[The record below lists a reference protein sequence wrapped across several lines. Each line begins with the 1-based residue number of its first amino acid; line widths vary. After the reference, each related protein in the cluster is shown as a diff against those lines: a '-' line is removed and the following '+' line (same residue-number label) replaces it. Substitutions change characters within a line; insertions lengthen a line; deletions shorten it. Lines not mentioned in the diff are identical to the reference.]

1 MLSGAQLGVFH
12 MNAGSVCKRGVVT
25 VAPTDD
31 LIAAAHLMREKHVG
45 YLIVSEMS
53 GAPEKHKRVVG
64 VLTDRDIVV
73 AVLAQEVDAHALKVG
88 DVMTRNPLLIEEAQS
103 IEAVLR
109 HMREAGVRRVPVV
122 DRSGALTGVLSIDDV
137 LEHIAEQLIN
147 IAGSIRNE
155 QRLERAVR
163 Q

>member
-1 MLSGAQLGVFH
+1 

-31 LIAAAHLMREKHVG
+31 LVAAAHAMREKHVG
-45 YLIVSEMS
+45 YLIV
-53 GAPEKHKRVVG
+53 AAKARVVG

-88 DVMTRNPLLIEEAQS
+88 DVMTRDPLLIEEGQS
-103 IEAVLR
+103 LC

-122 DRSGALTGVLSIDDV
+122 DRSGTLTGVLSIDDV
-137 LEHIAEQLIN
+137 LERIADQLIN

-155 QRLERAVR
+155 QRMERVVR

>member
-1 MLSGAQLGVFH
+1 
-12 MNAGSVCKRGVVT
+12 MNAGSICKRGVVT
-25 VAPTDD
+25 VAPSDD
-31 LIAAAHLMREKHVG
+31 LIAAAHTMREKHVG
-45 YLIVSEMS
+45 YLVVAES
-53 GAPEKHKRVVG
+53 AARNRRVIG

-73 AVLAQEVDAHALKVG
+73 AVLAREIDAHALKVG
-88 DVMTRNPLLIEEAQS
+88 DVMTRDPLLIDEGQS

-122 DRSGALTGVLSIDDV
+122 DQSGALTGVLSIDDV
-137 LEHIAEQLIN
+137 LERIAEQLIN

-155 QRLERAVR
+155 QRMERAVR

>member
-1 MLSGAQLGVFH
+1 

-45 YLIVSEMS
+45 YLIVSETR
-53 GAPEKHKRVVG
+53 RVVG

-73 AVLAQEVDAHALKVG
+73 AVLAQEVDARAVKVG
-88 DVMTRNPLLIEEAQS
+88 DVMTRDPLLVEEGQS

-137 LEHIAEQLIN
+137 LERMAEQLID

-155 QRLERAVR
+155 QRMERAVR

>member
-1 MLSGAQLGVFH
+1 

-25 VAPTDD
+25 VTPTDD
-31 LIAAAHLMREKHVG
+31 LIAAAHVMREKHVG
-45 YLIVSEMS
+45 YLIVSEVPA
-53 GAPEKHKRVVG
+53 GRRVVG

-73 AVLAQEVDAHALKVG
+73 AVLAQEVDVRVLKVG
-88 DVMTRNPLLIEEAQS
+88 DVMTRDPLVIEEGQS

-109 HMREAGVRRVPVV
+109 HMRDAGVRRVPVV

-137 LEHIAEQLIN
+137 LERIAEQLIN

-155 QRLERAVR
+155 QRMERAVR

>member
-1 MLSGAQLGVFH
+1 

-25 VAPTDD
+25 VAPLDD
-31 LIAAAHLMREKHVG
+31 LVAAAHLMREKHVG
-45 YLIVSEMS
+45 YLIVSEAA
-53 GAPEKHKRVVG
+53 GPAQKEGRVVG

-88 DVMTRNPLLIEEAQS
+88 DVMTRDPLLIEEGQS

-137 LEHIAEQLIN
+137 LESIAEQLIN

-155 QRLERAVR
+155 QRMERAVR

>member
-1 MLSGAQLGVFH
+1 

-31 LIAAAHLMREKHVG
+31 LVAAAHLMREKHVG
-45 YLIVSEMS
+45 YLIVSES
-53 GAPEKHKRVVG
+53 TVHNRRVMV

-73 AVLAQEVDAHALKVG
+73 AVLAQEVDARALKVG
-88 DVMTRNPLLIEEAQS
+88 DVMTRDPLLIDEGQS

-109 HMREAGVRRVPVV
+109 HMREAGVRRDPVV

-137 LEHIAEQLIN
+137 LERIADQLID
-147 IAGSIRNE
+147 IAFSIRNE
-155 QRLERAVR
+155 QRMERVVR

>member
-1 MLSGAQLGVFH
+1 

-25 VAPTDD
+25 VTPIDD

-45 YLIVSEMS
+45 YLIVSEK
-53 GAPEKHKRVVG
+53 GQRTGKRVVG

-73 AVLAQEVDAHALKVG
+73 AVLAQEVDAHVLKVG
-88 DVMTRNPLLIEEAQS
+88 DVMTRDPLLIEEGQS

-122 DRSGALTGVLSIDDV
+122 DPSGALTGVLSIDDV
-137 LEHIAEQLIN
+137 LESIAEQLIN

-155 QRLERAVR
+155 QRMERTVR

>member
-1 MLSGAQLGVFH
+1 

-25 VAPTDD
+25 VAPGDD

-45 YLIVSEMS
+45 YLIVCERS
-53 GAPEKHKRVVG
+53 
-64 VLTDRDIVV
+64 
-73 AVLAQEVDAHALKVG
+73 QEVDVRALKVG
-88 DVMTRNPLLIEEAQS
+88 DVMTRDPLVIEEGQS
-103 IEAVLR
+103 IDAVLH

-155 QRLERAVR
+155 QRMERAVR

>member
-1 MLSGAQLGVFH
+1 

-31 LIAAAHLMREKHVG
+31 LVAAAHAMREKHVG
-45 YLIVSEMS
+45 YLIV
-53 GAPEKHKRVVG
+53 AAKARVVG

-88 DVMTRNPLLIEEAQS
+88 DVMTRDPLLIEEGQS
-103 IEAVLR
+103 IEAVLC

-122 DRSGALTGVLSIDDV
+122 DRSGTLTGVLSIDNV
-137 LEHIAEQLIN
+137 LERIADQLIN

-155 QRLERAVR
+155 QRMERVVR

>member
-1 MLSGAQLGVFH
+1 

-25 VAPTDD
+25 VAPMDD
-31 LIAAAHLMREKHVG
+31 LVAAAHVMREKHVG
-45 YLIVSEMS
+45 YLIVSEAS
-53 GAPEKHKRVVG
+53 GPARNERRVVG

-73 AVLAQEVDAHALKVG
+73 AVLAQEVDAHELKVG
-88 DVMTRNPLLIEEAQS
+88 DVMTRNPLLIEEGQS

-122 DRSGALTGVLSIDDV
+122 DPSGALTGVLSIDDV
-137 LEHIAEQLIN
+137 LEGIAEQLIN

-155 QRLERAVR
+155 QRMERAVR

>member
-1 MLSGAQLGVFH
+1 

-31 LIAAAHLMREKHVG
+31 LIAAAHVMREKHVG
-45 YLIVSEMS
+45 YLIVSKET
-53 GAPEKHKRVVG
+53 RVVG

-88 DVMTRNPLLIEEAQS
+88 DVMTRDPLLIEEGQS

-122 DRSGALTGVLSIDDV
+122 DRTGALTGVLSIDDV
-137 LEHIAEQLIN
+137 LERIAEQLIN

-155 QRLERAVR
+155 QRMERAVR

>member
-1 MLSGAQLGVFH
+1 
-12 MNAGSVCKRGVVT
+12 MNAGSVCKRGVVIA
-25 VAPTDD
+25 APTDD
-31 LIAAAHLMREKHVG
+31 LIAAAHVMREKHVG
-45 YLIVSEMS
+45 YLIVSEKSDPMER
-53 GAPEKHKRVVG
+53 GGGRVVG

-103 IEAVLR
+103 IEAVLC

-137 LEHIAEQLIN
+137 LERIADQLIN

-155 QRLERAVR
+155 QRMERAVR

>member
-1 MLSGAQLGVFH
+1 

-31 LIAAAHLMREKHVG
+31 LVGAAHVMREKHVG
-45 YLIVSEMS
+45 YLIVAES
-53 GAPEKHKRVVG
+53 PHNRRVMG

-73 AVLAQEVDAHALKVG
+73 AVLAREVDAHALKVG
-88 DVMTRNPLLIEEAQS
+88 DVMTRDPLLVDEEQS
-103 IEAVLR
+103 IEMVLR

-122 DRSGALTGVLSIDDV
+122 DRAGTLTGVLSIDDV
-137 LEHIAEQLIN
+137 LERMADQLLD

-155 QRLERAVR
+155 QRMERVVR

>member
-1 MLSGAQLGVFH
+1 

-25 VAPTDD
+25 VTPTDD
-31 LIAAAHLMREKHVG
+31 LIAAAHVMRERHVG
-45 YLIVSEMS
+45 YLIVSEAS
-53 GAPEKHKRVVG
+53 QKTRVVG

-73 AVLAQEVDAHALKVG
+73 AVLAQEVDARALKVG
-88 DVMTRNPLLIEEAQS
+88 DVMTRNPLVIEEGQS

-137 LEHIAEQLIN
+137 LERIAEQLIN

-155 QRLERAVR
+155 QRMERSVR

>member
-1 MLSGAQLGVFH
+1 

-25 VAPTDD
+25 VTPTDD

-45 YLIVSEMS
+45 FLIVSES
-53 GAPEKHKRVVG
+53 QDTGKRVVG

-73 AVLAQEVDAHALKVG
+73 AVLAKEVDAHALKVG
-88 DVMTRNPLLIEEAQS
+88 DVMTRHPLLIEEGQP
-103 IEAVLR
+103 IEAVLH

-122 DRSGALTGVLSIDDV
+122 DGSGALSGVLSIDDV
-137 LEHIAEQLIN
+137 LERIAEQLHN

-155 QRLERAVR
+155 QRMERAVR

>member
-1 MLSGAQLGVFH
+1 
-12 MNAGSVCKRGVVT
+12 MNAGSVCKRDVVT
-25 VAPTDD
+25 VAPGDG
-31 LIAAAHLMREKHVG
+31 LIAAAHVMREKHVG
-45 YLIVSEMS
+45 YLVVSEES
-53 GAPEKHKRVVG
+53 GPVEQSRKVVG

-73 AVLAQEVDAHALKVG
+73 AVLAREVDARTLQVG
-88 DVMTRNPLLIEEAQS
+88 DVMTRDPLLVEEGQS

-137 LEHIAEQLIN
+137 LERIAEQLIN

-155 QRLERAVR
+155 QRMERAVR

>member
-1 MLSGAQLGVFH
+1 

-25 VAPTDD
+25 VGPTDD
-31 LIAAAHLMREKHVG
+31 LIAAAHVMREKHVG
-45 YLIVSEMS
+45 YLIVSEACAS
-53 GAPEKHKRVVG
+53 PAKHRRIVG

-73 AVLAQEVDAHALKVG
+73 AVLAREVDAHALKVG
-88 DVMTRNPLLIEEAQS
+88 DVMTRDPLLIEEGQS
-103 IEAVLR
+103 IEVVLR

-122 DRSGALTGVLSIDDV
+122 DRAGALCGVLSLDDV
-137 LEHIAEQLIN
+137 LERIADQLIN

-155 QRLERAVR
+155 QQLERAVR

>member
-1 MLSGAQLGVFH
+1 

-25 VAPTDD
+25 VTPTDD
-31 LIAAAHLMREKHVG
+31 LIAAAHVMRERHVG
-45 YLIVSEMS
+45 YLIVSEAS
-53 GAPEKHKRVVG
+53 QKTRVVG

-73 AVLAQEVDAHALKVG
+73 AVLAQEVDARALKVG
-88 DVMTRNPLLIEEAQS
+88 DVMTRNPLVIEEGQS

-137 LEHIAEQLIN
+137 LERIAEQLIN

-155 QRLERAVR
+155 QRMERAVR

>member
-1 MLSGAQLGVFH
+1 
-12 MNAGSVCKRGVVT
+12 MNAGSVCKRAVVT

-31 LIAAAHLMREKHVG
+31 IVGAAHVMREKHVG
-45 YLIVSEMS
+45 YLIVAES
-53 GAPEKHKRVVG
+53 PDDRKVVG

-73 AVLAQEVDAHALKVG
+73 AVLAREVDAHALKVG
-88 DVMTRNPLLIEEAQS
+88 DVMTRDPLLADEGQS
-103 IEAVLR
+103 IETVLR

-137 LEHIAEQLIN
+137 LEQIADQLLN

-155 QRLERAVR
+155 QRMERVVR

>member
-1 MLSGAQLGVFH
+1 

-31 LIAAAHLMREKHVG
+31 LVAAAHAMREKHVG
-45 YLIVSEMS
+45 YLIV
-53 GAPEKHKRVVG
+53 AAKTRVVG

-88 DVMTRNPLLIEEAQS
+88 DVMTRNPLLIEAGQS
-103 IEAVLR
+103 IEAVLC

-122 DRSGALTGVLSIDDV
+122 DRSGDLTGVLSIDDV
-137 LEHIAEQLIN
+137 LERIADQLIN

-155 QRLERAVR
+155 QRMERAVR

>member
-1 MLSGAQLGVFH
+1 
-12 MNAGSVCKRGVVT
+12 MNAGSVCKRGVIT

-31 LIAAAHLMREKHVG
+31 LIAAAHVMREKHVG
-45 YLIVSEMS
+45 YLIVSEALS
-53 GAPEKHKRVVG
+53 AQNRKIVG

-73 AVLAQEVDAHALKVG
+73 AVLAQEVDARALKVG
-88 DVMTRNPLLIEEAQS
+88 DVMTRDPLLIEEEQS

-122 DRSGALTGVLSIDDV
+122 DRTGGLTGVLSIDDV
-137 LEHIAEQLIN
+137 LERIAEQLIN

-155 QRLERAVR
+155 QRMERAVR

>member
-1 MLSGAQLGVFH
+1 
-12 MNAGSVCKRGVVT
+12 MNAGSVCKRGVITVT
-25 VAPTDD
+25 PTDD
-31 LIAAAHLMREKHVG
+31 LIAAAHVMREKHVG
-45 YLIVSEMS
+45 YLIVSEALP
-53 GAPEKHKRVVG
+53 GHDRRVVG

-88 DVMTRNPLLIEEAQS
+88 DVMTRDPLLIEEGQS

-122 DRSGALTGVLSIDDV
+122 DRTGALTGVLSIDDV
-137 LEHIAEQLIN
+137 LEMIAEQLIN

-155 QRLERAVR
+155 QRMERAVR

>member
-1 MLSGAQLGVFH
+1 
-12 MNAGSVCKRGVVT
+12 MNAGSVCKRGVIT

-31 LIAAAHLMREKHVG
+31 LIAAAHVMREKHVG
-45 YLIVSEMS
+45 YLIVSEALPVHR
-53 GAPEKHKRVVG
+53 GRVVG

-73 AVLAQEVDAHALKVG
+73 AVLAQEVDCRELKVG
-88 DVMTRNPLLIEEAQS
+88 DVMTRDPLLIDEAQS
-103 IEAVLR
+103 IEAVLS

-137 LEHIAEQLIN
+137 LERIAEQLLN

-155 QRLERAVR
+155 QRMERAVR

>member
-1 MLSGAQLGVFH
+1 

-25 VAPTDD
+25 VAQSDD
-31 LIAAAHLMREKHVG
+31 LIAAAHVMREKHVG
-45 YLIVSEMS
+45 YLIVSENF
-53 GAPEKHKRVVG
+53 APAGMNRRVVG

-73 AVLAQEVDAHALKVG
+73 AVLAQEVDVRALKVG
-88 DVMTRNPLLIEEAQS
+88 DVMTRDPLLIEEGQS

-122 DRSGALTGVLSIDDV
+122 DRSGALTGVLSMDDV
-137 LEHIAEQLIN
+137 LERIAEQLIN

-155 QRLERAVR
+155 QRMERSVR

>member
-1 MLSGAQLGVFH
+1 

-25 VAPTDD
+25 VAPTYD

-45 YLIVSEMS
+45 FLVVCEPKQ
-53 GAPEKHKRVVG
+53 GPKVVG

-73 AVLAQEVDAHALKVG
+73 AVLAQEVDARSLKVG
-88 DVMTRNPLLIEEAQS
+88 DVMTRDPLVIEEGQS

-122 DRSGALTGVLSIDDV
+122 DRSGALSGVLSIDDV
-137 LEHIAEQLIN
+137 LERIAEQLID

-155 QRLERAVR
+155 QRMERAVR

>member
-1 MLSGAQLGVFH
+1 

-31 LIAAAHLMREKHVG
+31 LIAAAHVMREKHVG
-45 YLIVSEMS
+45 YLIVSQS
-53 GAPEKHKRVVG
+53 SRVVG

-73 AVLAQEVDAHALKVG
+73 AVLAQEVDAHAVKVG
-88 DVMTRNPLLIEEAQS
+88 DVMTCNPLLIDEDQS

-137 LEHIAEQLIN
+137 LERIAEQLIN

-155 QRLERAVR
+155 QRMERAVR

>member
-1 MLSGAQLGVFH
+1 
-12 MNAGSVCKRGVVT
+12 MNAGSVCKRGVIT

-31 LIAAAHLMREKHVG
+31 LIAAAHVMREKHVG
-45 YLIVSEMS
+45 YLIVSEALPAHS
-53 GAPEKHKRVVG
+53 RRVVG

-73 AVLAQEVDAHALKVG
+73 AVLAQEVDCRELKVG
-88 DVMTRNPLLIEEAQS
+88 DVMTRDPLLIDEAQS
-103 IEAVLR
+103 IEAVLS

-137 LEHIAEQLIN
+137 LERIAEQLLN

-155 QRLERAVR
+155 QRMERAVR

>member
-1 MLSGAQLGVFH
+1 

-31 LIAAAHLMREKHVG
+31 LIAAAHVMREKHVG
-45 YLIVSEMS
+45 YLIVAQSS
-53 GAPEKHKRVVG
+53 KSTSRKVVG

-73 AVLAQEVDAHALKVG
+73 AVLAQEVDARALKVG
-88 DVMTRNPLLIEEAQS
+88 DVMTRDPLLIDEEQS
-103 IEAVLR
+103 IEAVLC

-122 DRSGALTGVLSIDDV
+122 DRSGALSGVLSIDDV
-137 LEHIAEQLIN
+137 LEHLAEQLIN

-155 QRLERAVR
+155 QRMERVVR

>member
-1 MLSGAQLGVFH
+1 
-12 MNAGSVCKRGVVT
+12 
-25 VAPTDD
+25 
-31 LIAAAHLMREKHVG
+31 AAAHLMREKHVG
-45 YLIVSEMS
+45 YLIVSES
-53 GAPEKHKRVVG
+53 PHNRRVMG

-73 AVLAQEVDAHALKVG
+73 AVLAQEVDARALKVG
-88 DVMTRNPLLIEEAQS
+88 DVMTRDPLLIDEGQS

-137 LEHIAEQLIN
+137 LEQIADQLIN

-155 QRLERAVR
+155 QRMERVVR

>member
-1 MLSGAQLGVFH
+1 
-12 MNAGSVCKRGVVT
+12 MNAGSVCKRGVIT

-31 LIAAAHLMREKHVG
+31 LIAAAHVMREKHVG
-45 YLIVSEMS
+45 YLIVSEGLS
-53 GAPEKHKRVVG
+53 ERAGRVVG

-73 AVLAQEVDAHALKVG
+73 AVLAREVDAHALKVG
-88 DVMTRNPLLIEEAQS
+88 DVMTRHPLLIEEEQS
-103 IEAVLR
+103 IETVLR

-122 DRSGALTGVLSIDDV
+122 DRSGALSGVLSIDDV
-137 LEHIAEQLIN
+137 LEMIADQLLN

-155 QRLERAVR
+155 RRMERAVR

>member
-1 MLSGAQLGVFH
+1 
-12 MNAGSVCKRGVVT
+12 MNAGSVCKRAVTT

-31 LIAAAHLMREKHVG
+31 LVAAAHIMREKHVG
-45 YLIVSEMS
+45 YLIVAEAR
-53 GAPEKHKRVVG
+53 GQDRRIVG

-73 AVLAQEVDAHALKVG
+73 AVLAREVDARALKVG
-88 DVMTRNPLLIEEAQS
+88 DVMTRDPLLIDEAQS
-103 IEAVLR
+103 IEVVLR

-122 DRSGALTGVLSIDDV
+122 DRLGALTGVLSIDDV
-137 LEHIAEQLIN
+137 LERVADQLIN

-155 QRLERAVR
+155 QRMERAVR